1 MRYYHVV
8 DDCYEKQNHY
18 AYQGNEKCLSQFFKS
33 RFGKDIII
41 ISRYGMK
48 HEPEQWH
55 SYYSD
60 NEVDIMKH
68 RLIIIHEIRI
78 FIEFSEQEEQS
89 PCYQGTEP
97 IC

>member
-8 DDCYEKQNHY
+8 DDCDEKQNHY

-48 HEPEQWH
+48 HEPKQWH
-55 SYYSD
+55 SYYSY
-60 NEVDIMKH
+60 NKINILKY
-68 RLIIIHEIRI
+68 RLIIIQEIWI
-78 FIEFSEQEEQS
+78 FIKFSEEEEQS
-89 PCYQGTEP
+89 PCYQSTEP